1 MSEKKTYFDY
11 VLKQSLKSNSSYN
24 KNDLDETE
32 SMLSIMCEIPKLTQ
46 ALTEVY
52 RLVVFSYFMQ

>member
-46 ALTEVY
+46 VLTEVY